1 MLGFGV
7 VEVSDAEVGTLAE
20 MGRALNVT

>member
-1 MLGFGV
+1 MLGFGG